1 MKRNIVIEGINIP
14 SKFFLAPMAG
24 YTDHVFRRLSRRF
37 GAGLL
42 ITELVSAAALARQ
55 VKKTYRYM
63 EHKEDEYP
71 ISLQLFGANE
81 DDYKRAIEITDLSG
95 FSFIDINMGCPTKKV
110 VKNNG
115 GAGLLE
121 DTDKMISILNAV
133 KSVSPL
139 PVSVKIRLGLKRGEG
154 GEIERA
160 LAMKENGACFLT
172 LHGRYASD
180 LYRGTADWEF
190 IARVKEALGKD
201 YILIGNG
208 DIKSKE
214 DALKAFNLSNVDGIM
229 VGRGAI
235 GNPWIFRELNT
246 IFDDNDEYDNTITE
260 NDDLENIIKE
270 HVNGCCELYGE
281 ISGIHFMRKFI
292 MKYLVGY
299 RMENKIELMKC
310 ESKEE
315 LFKILD
321 NILKKQ

>member
-1 MKRNIVIEGINIP
+1 MKRNILIEGVNIP
-14 SKFFLAPMAG
+14 SRFFLAPMAG
-24 YTDHVFRRLSRRF
+24 YTDYVFRRLSRKF

-42 ITELVSAAALARQ
+42 VTELVSAAALARQ

-121 DTDKMISILNAV
+121 DTDKMISVLNAV

-180 LYRGTADWEF
+180 MYRGTADWEA
-190 IARVKEALGKD
+190 IAKIKEALGED

-214 DALKAFNLSNVDGIM
+214 DAVKAFDISKVDGIM

-235 GNPWIFRELNT
+235 GNPWIFAELNT
-246 IFDDNDEYDNTITE
+246 IFEDNDEYNNKIDEKDN
-260 NDDLENIIKE
+260 LKNILKE
-270 HVNGCCELYGE
+270 HINGCCELYGE
-281 ISGIHFMRKFI
+281 VSGIHFMRKFV
-292 MKYLVGY
+292 MKYLTGY

-321 NILKKQ
+321 NIMTA

>member
-1 MKRNIVIEGINIP
+1 MNRNIIIENVNIP
-14 SKFFLAPMAG
+14 SRFFLAPMAG
-24 YTDHVFRRLSRRF
+24 YTDYVFRRLSRRF

-42 ITELVSAAALARQ
+42 TTELVSAAALARQ

-63 EHKEDEYP
+63 EHKKDEYP

-110 VKNNG
+110 IKNNG

-121 DTDKMISILNAV
+121 DTDKMISILNSV

-160 LAMKENGACFLT
+160 LALKENGACFLT

-180 LYRGTADWEF
+180 LYKGNADWEA
-190 IARVKEALGKD
+190 IAKTKEALGKD

-208 DIKSKE
+208 DIKNKE
-214 DALKAFNLSNVDGIM
+214 EAIKAFNISKVDGIM
-229 VGRGAI
+229 IGRAAI
-235 GNPWIFRELNT
+235 GNPYIFRELNT
-246 IFDDNDEYDNTITE
+246 IFDDNDIYNNDISE
-260 NDDLENIIKE
+260 NDNLKNIIEE
-270 HVNGCCELYGE
+270 HINGCCILYGE

-292 MKYLVGY
+292 MKYLTGY
-299 RMENKIELMKC
+299 KMENKIELMKC
-310 ESKEE
+310 ESKKEIFE
-315 LFKILD
+315 ILD
-321 NILKKQ
+321 KIIMK